1 MIDMQST
8 FKNWPFAAVMVIIMA
23 IIDLLLAYAAGW
35 ELGNQRILSLAIIDL
50 AFIIVIGFTVLV
62 PSSPNSHIFAI
73 TSLMT
78 LSIFL
83 LVEVV
88 LGLVVFFVSMD
99 DLTGVLVFQAVIL
112 LLVLA
117 VMIWQTYL
125 NMRSAKR
132 DREMVEYRN
141 DVLLE
146 FKRRADA
153 IIAKSSGKSY
163 EKTVESA
170 VDSVLS
176 MPMRS
181 KEDTLGMDK
190 EVIAKMDELLSVIGT
205 DDDGAVDYICRQLKD
220 AVLRRNTQFKKD
232 QM

>member
-1 MIDMQST
+1 MQST

>member
-1 MIDMQST
+1 MQST

-35 ELGNQRILSLAIIDL
+35 ELGNQMILSLAIIDL

-132 DREMVEYRN
+132 DREMVAYRN

-153 IIAKSSGKSY
+153 IIAKASGKSY

>member
-1 MIDMQST
+1 MQPEKKEQKR
-8 FKNWPFAAVMVIIMA
+8 FYLKWPWDLMV
-23 IIDLLLAYAAGW
+23 YA
-35 ELGNQRILSLAIIDL
+35 
-50 AFIIVIGFTVLV
+50 
-62 PSSPNSHIFAI
+62 
-73 TSLMT
+73 
-78 LSIFL
+78 L
-83 LVEVV
+83 LVV
-88 LGLVVFFVSMD
+88 LLRVFSIP
-99 DLTGVLVFQAVIL
+99 VIL

-132 DREMVEYRN
+132 DREMVAYRN

-153 IIAKSSGKSY
+153 IIAKASGKSY

>member
-1 MIDMQST
+1 MQST
-8 FKNWPFAAVMVIIMA
+8 FKNWPFAAIMVIIAA
-23 IIDLLLAYAAGW
+23 IIDLLLAYSAGW
-35 ELGNQRILSLAIIDL
+35 DLTTQQILSLAIIDVSIL
-50 AFIIVIGFTVLV
+50 LVMGFTVFV
-62 PSSPNSHIFAI
+62 PKSPNSHIFAI

-78 LSIFL
+78 LSVFL
-83 LVEVV
+83 VVEIA
-88 LGLVVFFVSMD
+88 LGIVVFFVAMN
-99 DLTGVLVFQAVIL
+99 DLTGVLVFQAVL
-112 LLVLA
+112 LLLLMA
-117 VMIWQTYL
+117 LMIWQVYL
-125 NMRSAKR
+125 NRRTAAR
-132 DREMVEYRN
+132 DRATVQYRN
-141 DVLLE
+141 EVLLE

-153 IIAKSSGKSY
+153 IIAKASGKSY